1 MRSTL
6 MDPAKPRFLLLDF
19 LRIIG
24 AVAVLFYHYTAR
36 QHAQWG
42 EAPSDAFP
50 VLSLFSA
57 YGFLGVHLFFLL
69 SGFVI
74 FFSTEGRTVG
84 QFVAA
89 RVSRLYPA
97 YWAAVILTSILIVYI
112 APQLGRELTLTQILT
127 NLTMVQSA
135 FGVAHVDGVYWT
147 LPIELLFYTMIALL
161 IRANLTEAK
170 VYWFAFGWP
179 VIAAFAQQFDNQL
192 LEALLS
198 PVYAS
203 LFAAGMI
210 LYLIHSRG
218 HSLLRWMLFVFNA
231 LLATQQM
238 VRNEMPARQLRL
250 TGHELSEPVG
260 VALMLLIFA
269 SVAVVV
275 LTPLKHR
282 GGAWMS
288 YAGALTFPLYL
299 VHEYWG
305 WWVIGISHETLGK
318 WGALAAAI
326 AVSFALAVIL
336 ERWVERPLRP
346 RIRAGLLQS
355 FDAIR
360 RPSDGAA
367 NAPKPQ

>member
-1 MRSTL
+1 MRSTVY
-6 MDPAKPRFLLLDF
+6 DPDKPRFLLLDF
-19 LRIIG
+19 LRILG
-24 AVAVLFYHYTAR
+24 AVAVVFYHYTAR

-50 VLSLFSA
+50 ILSGFSA

-97 YWAAVILTSILIVYI
+97 YWAAVLLTSILIVYI
-112 APQLGRELTLTQILT
+112 APQLGRELSLTQILT

-135 FGVAHVDGVYWT
+135 FGVAHVDGVFWT

-161 IRANLTEAK
+161 IRFNLTESK

-179 VIAAFAQQFDNQL
+179 VIAALAQQFDNQL

-203 LFAAGMI
+203 LFAGGMI
-210 LYLIHSRG
+210 LYLIQSRG
-218 HSLLRWMLFVFNA
+218 HSMLRWMLFIFNA
-231 LLATQQM
+231 ILATQQM

-250 TGHELSEPVG
+250 TGHELSELTG
-260 VALMLLIFA
+260 VLIMLGIFA
-269 SVAVVV
+269 VVAVIV
-275 LTPLKHR
+275 LTPLKHQ
-282 GGAWMS
+282 GWSWMS
-288 YAGALTFPLYL
+288 YTGALTFPLYL

-305 WWVIGISHETLGK
+305 WWIIGITHEALGK
-318 WGALAAAI
+318 WGALIAAI

-336 ERWVERPLRP
+336 ERFVERPLRP
-346 RIRAGLLQS
+346 RLRAGLLRS
-355 FDAIR
+355 FEAIR
-360 RPSDGAA
+360 NTKSEKPAA
-367 NAPKPQ
+367 G

>member
-1 MRSTL
+1 MRSHVI
-6 MDPAKPRFLLLDF
+6 DPARPRFLLLDF

-36 QHAQWG
+36 QHGAWG
-42 EAPSDAFP
+42 VAPSDEFP
-50 VLSLFSA
+50 ILSGFAA

-97 YWAAVILTSILIVYI
+97 YWAAVILTSILLVYI
-112 APQLGRELTLTQILT
+112 APQLGRNLSLTQILT
-127 NLTMVQSA
+127 NLTMVQSF

-147 LPIELLFYTMIALL
+147 LPVELLFYTMIALL
-161 IRANLTEAK
+161 ISVKLTEAK
-170 VYWFAFGWP
+170 VYGFAFGWP
-179 VIAAFAQQFDNQL
+179 VVAAVAQQFDNEIL
-192 LEALLS
+192 KMLLS

-203 LFAAGMI
+203 LFAGGMV
-210 LYLIHSRG
+210 LYLLHSRG
-218 HSLLRWMLFVFNA
+218 HSMLRWMLLIFNA
-231 LLATQQM
+231 LLATEQM

-250 TGHELSEPVG
+250 TGHVLSEPVG
-260 VALMLLIFA
+260 VLIMLGIFA
-269 SVAVVV
+269 AVTLIV

-282 GGAWMS
+282 GWAWMS

-305 WWVIGISHETLGK
+305 WWIISISHEAIGK

-326 AVSFALAVIL
+326 VFSFALAIVL

-346 RIRAGLLQS
+346 RLRAGLLRS
-355 FDAIR
+355 FEAIR
-360 RPSDGAA
+360 PAA
-367 NAPKPQ
+367 ESSGK